1 MIGQLRNRIEA
12 GQLLAEKLTAYANRP
27 DAIVLGLPRGGVPV
41 AFELAKALNLP
52 LDICLVRKLGVPGH
66 EELAMGAIGWGEVVT
81 INEDVVK
88 WLNISQEMI
97 AKVAQQEKQELQRRD
112 RLYRGNR
119 PIPDVQ
125 HRTVILVDD
134 GIATGSTL
142 RAAIATLRQQE
153 PDRIVVAAPVAP
165 PVICDR
171 LQAEVDEVV
180 CLMMPEALSA
190 ISCWY
195 EDFSQTTDAEVCNL
209 LAQVA
214 NRPITAS
221 QL

>member
-88 WLNISQEMI
+88 WLNISQETI

-214 NRPITAS
+214 NRPITTS